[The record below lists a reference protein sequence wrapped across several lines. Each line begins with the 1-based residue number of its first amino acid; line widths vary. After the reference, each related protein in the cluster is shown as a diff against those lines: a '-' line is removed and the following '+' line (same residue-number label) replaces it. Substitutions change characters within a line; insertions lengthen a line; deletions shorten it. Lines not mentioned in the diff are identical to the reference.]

1 MPHLAR
7 FFSMQT
13 HYHFCIALKKKMQFK
28 SISIVANTITIG
40 NIPFRSIKQI
50 GTMAILRYTVSLLRG
65 KKQQKEIYFPFFLNV
80 CTLDLIFYVFWQVST

>member
-40 NIPFRSIKQI
+40 NIPFRNIKQI
-50 GTMAILRYTVSLLRG
+50 VQWQYFAI
-65 KKQQKEIYFPFFLNV
+65 Q
-80 CTLDLIFYVFWQVST
+80 